1 MLIFIKLLLRLVAV
15 HLVCDFM
22 LQTDKFCENKRF
34 SSWQLYVHSFLVGLL
49 SWIVLYSPGI
59 LPESIL
65 CASLIGVSHL
75 LFDGFK
81 SMLANRFRKEIIDND
96 KLADAQFNAFCIDQV
111 LHIVV
116 LAVATSVFLAYC
128 KEYWTT
134 CDWEFYSADK
144 LILLFVGC
152 YLCCKPSNI
161 TIKLF
166 LEKYKIGSS
175 LAKSDSD
182 SSEETERKF
191 RIQNAG
197 HIIGSLERLLCFVS
211 ILVGHIDIIGFLI
224 AAKSI
229 LRFKDNNAETQ
240 TEYVLVGTLLS
251 FGMAI
256 VIGFL
261 TNKCWLLLAQ

>member
-1 MLIFIKLLLRLVAV
+1 MFLLVKLLLRLVAV

-34 SSWQLYVHSFLVGLL
+34 SSWQLYVHSLLVGLF
-49 SWIVLYSPGI
+49 SWLVLACPGI
-59 LPESIL
+59 ICESIL
-65 CASLIGVSHL
+65 CALFIGLSHFI
-75 LFDGFK
+75 FDGLK
-81 SMLANRFRKEIIDND
+81 SILACGLKRKIHDND
-96 KLADAQFNAFCIDQV
+96 KLADAQFNVFCLDQV
-111 LHIVV
+111 LHLVI
-116 LAVATSVFLAYC
+116 LVAAAFAFLDYCGDEWKTYEFEVYSV
-128 KEYWTT
+128 
-134 CDWEFYSADK
+134 DK
-144 LILLFVGC
+144 LILLFIGS

-175 LAKSDSD
+175 LMKTENDTV
-182 SSEETERKF
+182 EECDRKF

-261 TNKCWLLLAQ
+261 TNKCLLLF

>member
-1 MLIFIKLLLRLVAV
+1 MFIIVKLLLRLVAV

-34 SSWQLYVHSFLVGLL
+34 SSWQLYVHALLVGIF
-49 SWIVLYSPGI
+49 SWFALAQVGI
-59 LPESIL
+59 MLESII
-65 CASLIGVSHL
+65 CAFFIGLSHFI
-75 LFDGFK
+75 FDGLK
-81 SMLANRFRKEIIDND
+81 SIIACELKRKIHDND

-111 LHIVV
+111 LHLVIIVISA
-116 LAVATSVFLAYC
+116 LAFLAHCGDEWKTY
-128 KEYWTT
+128 EL
-134 CDWEFYSADK
+134 EVYSVDK
-144 LILLFVGC
+144 LILLFIGS
-152 YLCCKPSNI
+152 YICCKPSNI

-175 LAKSDSD
+175 LMKTENDTVEESD
-182 SSEETERKF
+182 RKF
-191 RIQNAG
+191 RIQNTG

-211 ILVGHIDIIGFLI
+211 ILVGHIEIIGFLI

-261 TNKCWLLLAQ
+261 TNKCLLLF

>member
-1 MLIFIKLLLRLVAV
+1 MLLFIKLFLRFFAV

-34 SSWQLYVHSFLVGLL
+34 SSWQLYIHAFIVGLF

-59 LPESIL
+59 LLESVL
-65 CASLIGVSHL
+65 CASLIGASHL
-75 LFDGFK
+75 LFDGVK
-81 SMLANRFRKEIIDND
+81 SMLAKRFKEKITDND
-96 KLADAQFNAFCIDQV
+96 KLADAQFNAFCVDQV
-111 LHIVV
+111 LHIIV
-116 LAVATSVFLAYC
+116 LIIAASIFLLYC
-128 KEYWTT
+128 KDDWKT
-134 CDWEFYSADK
+134 CDLEFYSVDK
-144 LILLFVGC
+144 LILLFVGS

-175 LAKSDSD
+175 LAKSDTD
-182 SSEETERKF
+182 SSEESERKF

-240 TEYVLVGTLLS
+240 TEYVLVGTLMS

-261 TNKCWLLLAQ
+261 TNKCMLIL